1 MKLPDVAREV
11 RKPGYA
17 LTMPTVV
24 RRAASLFGDDEF
36 IVMPDRRISFGELDT
51 QSRALAKRLL
61 SAGVSKGTRVGIHL
75 TTGPEWAV
83 AFAAVARI
91 GAVAMPFSTLY
102 RPIELQTAMRIGD
115 VAVLISAPA
124 MLGKDHESFLEEA
137 LPGLRG
143 ASAGRFQL
151 RAVPYLR
158 SVILLGESERGWAG
172 LPRSASDDLSVF
184 DDELFEAIEAE
195 VTPADWLLVMFTSGT
210 TAAPK
215 AIVHSHGAAL
225 LKTSPTAGSALHAIF
240 PGRVLNLMPFF
251 WIGGMQELLSSLQS
265 GATLLTLERLDAA
278 SALELGRRERATS
291 VMGNSK
297 TMGALF
303 GGTNIEEVIPTIR
316 PQPPRSWDGGPSSK
330 SDPATALGMSE
341 TFGPWAA
348 VPGFEARVV
357 DPDSGEILSE
367 GEEGEFQVRGY
378 GLMQGMYKRER
389 EDTFEPDGFYRTG
402 DVGYLEEGLVYFKGR
417 LDEMIKTKGANVA
430 PAEVEAVLNTQPG
443 VRVSFV
449 FGFPHDDFGEEVV
462 AAVVAEGNEQVDID
476 LLTKECRR
484 CLSSYKVPTTIAVL
498 ALDDIPYLS
507 SSKPDRSRIKEL
519 LRSSRTTAT

>member
-1 MKLPDVAREV
+1 MAKEV

-17 LTMPTVV
+17 LTIPTVV

-51 QSRALAKRLL
+51 HSRALAKQLL
-61 SAGVSKGTRVGIHL
+61 SAGVNKGTRVGIHL

-137 LPGLRG
+137 VPGLRG

-225 LKTSPTAGSALHAIF
+225 LKTSP
-240 PGRVLNLMPFF
+240 
-251 WIGGMQELLSSLQS
+251 
-265 GATLLTLERLDAA
+265 
-278 SALELGRRERATS
+278 
-291 VMGNSK
+291 
-297 TMGALF
+297 
-303 GGTNIEEVIPTIR
+303 
-316 PQPPRSWDGGPSSK
+316 
-330 SDPATALGMSE
+330 
-341 TFGPWAA
+341 
-348 VPGFEARVV
+348 
-357 DPDSGEILSE
+357 
-367 GEEGEFQVRGY
+367 
-378 GLMQGMYKRER
+378 
-389 EDTFEPDGFYRTG
+389 
-402 DVGYLEEGLVYFKGR
+402 
-417 LDEMIKTKGANVA
+417 A
-430 PAEVEAVLNTQPG
+430 PARHSTLCSP
-443 VRVSFV
+443 
-449 FGFPHDDFGEEVV
+449 VV
-462 AAVVAEGNEQVDID
+462 
-476 LLTKECRR
+476 C
-484 CLSSYKVPTTIAVL
+484 
-498 ALDDIPYLS
+498 
-507 SSKPDRSRIKEL
+507 
-519 LRSSRTTAT
+519 